1 MKTYKSLVLLLVLST
16 LLVQACGPDT
26 QAAIATGIAQTQRI
40 SALETAAAGG
50 GGGAPAEEG
59 QPSDTPGPS
68 VAFVSVTTDTH
79 CRSGP
84 RLDYSLLTT
93 INVGQQVEVLKTF
106 SNDYAVVKNPNS
118 SGDCWLFL
126 KFANT
131 TDFSAFALPTATLPP
146 TPTAINTAT
155 ATYTPTA
162 TYPEYW
168 EGAWTSQATNSPGV
182 FCSMTLAESDNS
194 ITGTFECPNVTGTV
208 SGTLST
214 DHRHVNGEYVVRQTT
229 PPDTENGSF
238 EWQLVANNIANNQF
252 IGHFNVDNFGGG
264 WCGWR
269 AGASIPSPC
278 QWP

>member
-1 MKTYKSLVLLLVLST
+1 MKIHKGLVLVLGALLLA
-16 LLVQACGPDT
+16 ACGPGVE
-26 QAAIATGIAQTQRI
+26 AAIATGIAQTQRI

-50 GGGAPAEEG
+50 GGAEQVQPTAEAGTPA
-59 QPSDTPGPS
+59 PS

-84 RLDYSLLTT
+84 RQDYSLLTT
-93 INVGQQVEVLKTF
+93 ITIGQQVEVLKTF

-126 KFANT
+126 KFAST
-131 TDFSAFALPTATLPP
+131 TDFSAFALPTATQPP

-168 EGAWTSQATNSPGV
+168 EGAWTIQATNSLGV

-194 ITGTFECPNVTGTV
+194 ITGTFECNGSTGTV

-214 DHRHVNGEYVVRQTT
+214 DHRHVNGEYTINTT
-229 PPDTENGSF
+229 NASF

-252 IGHFNVDNFGGG
+252 IGHFDDDNFGGG

-269 AGASIPSPC
+269 AGASVPSPC